1 MGDRG
6 GGEKKMNVFDF
17 VFLGLLLVA
26 LFIGSR
32 RGLFSG
38 IMGILGLV
46 CGIIFAVNYVDW
58 TTQKVLSH
66 MKVSTIMV
74 AFLSFIV
81 IFVLIYIGAKLL
93 GYIFYKVA
101 SLKPLG
107 NLDKVGGALM
117 GLFQGWIL
125 LGFILFLFL
134 FLPFPDSFM
143 AGLDNSFFG
152 PGMRGSV
159 ALIYEESEPLHPQ
172 SQSLV
177 EKIKDALLTEPSEGA
192 RSLGGSSAQSPRAE
206 RIIQAMED
214 YFKK

>member
-1 MGDRG
+1 
-6 GGEKKMNVFDF
+6 MNVFDF

-38 IMGILGLV
+38 VMGVLGLV
-46 CGIIFAVNYVDW
+46 CGIIFSVNYVDW

-66 MKVSTIMV
+66 MRVSTIMI

-81 IFVLIYIGAKLL
+81 IFVLVYLGAKLL
-93 GYIFYKVA
+93 GSMFYKVA

-107 NLDKVGGALM
+107 NVDKAGGAIT
-117 GLFQGWIL
+117 GVFQGWIL
-125 LGFILFLFL
+125 LGFILFLFM

-143 AGLDNSFFG
+143 ASLDDSFLG
-152 PGMRGSV
+152 PGMRGTV
-159 ALIYEESEPLHPQ
+159 VLIYEESGILHPQ
-172 SQSLV
+172 NRSLV
-177 EKIKDALLTEPSEGA
+177 EKIKTALSTKPGEGA
-192 RSLGGSSAQSPRAE
+192 RGLSGSSSENPRVQ

-214 YFKK
+214 YFRK

>member
-1 MGDRG
+1 
-6 GGEKKMNVFDF
+6 MNVIDF
-17 VFLGLLLVA
+17 VLLGLLVVA

-58 TTQKVLSH
+58 ATQKVLSH
-66 MKVSTIMV
+66 MRVSTIMV

-81 IFVLIYIGAKLL
+81 IFVLVYIGAKLL
-93 GYIFYKVA
+93 GSLFYKVA
-101 SLKPLG
+101 SLKSLG
-107 NLDKVGGALM
+107 NADKVGGAIV
-117 GLFQGWIL
+117 GVFQGWIL

-134 FLPFPDSFM
+134 FLPFPDSFV
-143 AGLDNSFFG
+143 ASLDNSFFG

-159 ALIYEESEPLHPQ
+159 AMIYEESELLHPQ
-172 SQSLV
+172 NRSLV
-177 EKIKDALLTEPSEGA
+177 EKIKSALLTKPAENA
-192 RSLGGSSAQSPRAE
+192 RGLPGSSSQSPRAE

-214 YFKK
+214 YFNK

>member
-1 MGDRG
+1 
-6 GGEKKMNVFDF
+6 MNVIDF
-17 VFLGLLLVA
+17 VLLGLLVVA

-58 TTQKVLSH
+58 VTQKVLSH

-81 IFVLIYIGAKLL
+81 IFVLVYIGAKLL
-93 GYIFYKVA
+93 GSLFYKVA
-101 SLKPLG
+101 SLKSLG
-107 NLDKVGGALM
+107 NMDKVGGAIT
-117 GLFQGWIL
+117 GVFQGWML

-134 FLPFPDSFM
+134 FLPFPDSFV
-143 AGLDNSFFG
+143 ASLDNSFFG

-159 ALIYEESEPLHPQ
+159 AMIYEESEPLHPQ
-172 SQSLV
+172 NHSLV
-177 EKIKDALLTEPSEGA
+177 EKIKSALLTKPGENA
-192 RSLGGSSAQSPRAE
+192 RGLPGPLSQSPRAE
-206 RIIQAMED
+206 RIIQTMED
-214 YFKK
+214 YFNK

>member
-1 MGDRG
+1 
-6 GGEKKMNVFDF
+6 MNVFDF

-32 RGLFSG
+32 RGFFSG
-38 IMGILGLV
+38 VMGVLGLV
-46 CGIIFAVNYVDW
+46 CGIIFTVNYVDW

-74 AFLSFIV
+74 AFVSFIV
-81 IFVLIYIGAKLL
+81 IFVLVYIGAKLL

-107 NLDKVGGALM
+107 NVDKVGGALM
-117 GLFQGWIL
+117 GVFQGWIL
-125 LGFILFLFL
+125 LGFIFFLFV
-134 FLPFPDSFM
+134 FLPFPDSFV

-159 ALIYEESEPLHPQ
+159 ALIYEESASLHPQ
-172 SQSLV
+172 SGSLV
-177 EKIKDALLTEPSEGA
+177 EKIKSALMTKPNENAPG
-192 RSLGGSSAQSPRAE
+192 LGGSSSGSSRAE
-206 RIIQAMED
+206 RIIQAMEN

>member
-1 MGDRG
+1 
-6 GGEKKMNVFDF
+6 MNVFDF
-17 VFLGLLLVA
+17 VLLGLLLVA

-38 IMGILGLV
+38 VMGILGLV

-58 TTQKVLSH
+58 TTQKVLTH

-74 AFLSFIV
+74 AFISFIV
-81 IFVLIYIGAKLL
+81 IFVLVYIGAKLL

-101 SLKPLG
+101 SLKSLG

-117 GLFQGWIL
+117 GVFQGWVL

-134 FLPFPDSFM
+134 FLPFPDSFVNTV
-143 AGLDNSFFG
+143 DNSFFG

-159 ALIYEESEPLHPQ
+159 ALIYEESASLHPQ
-172 SQSLV
+172 SGSLV
-177 EKIKDALLTEPSEGA
+177 GKIKEALLTKPNENAPG
-192 RSLGGSSAQSPRAE
+192 LGGSSSGGSRAD
-206 RIIQAMED
+206 RIIQTMED